1 MTDKFTGE
9 QINRTFDEVFK
20 QTDRASAIV
29 SSSLLEEL
37 LERLIL
43 AFLMDNEKTKRDLF
57 DGIAPLS
64 TMSAKI
70 NIAYH
75 LGLIGKNEYEDLKFI
90 KNIRND
96 FAHSFETINFET
108 QRIKDKC
115 LQLKVLTSTNPPK
128 DAMDSIKTTKTFFQI
143 NTTLLASMLYFH
155 LSQVEHLKPYK
166 YKTEDKG
173 KDTQQKSRR
182 GSGLVS

>member
-1 MTDKFTGE
+1 MIEELSGD
-9 QINRTFDEVFK
+9 QINRTFNEVFK

-29 SSSLLEEL
+29 SSALLEEL
-37 LERLIL
+37 IERLLI
-43 AFLMDNEKTKRDLF
+43 AFFMDHETVKRDLF
-57 DGIAPLS
+57 DGISPLS

-75 LGLIGKNEYEDLKFI
+75 LGLLEKNEFEDLKLI

-115 LQLKVLTSTNPPK
+115 LQLKMLISTNPPK
-128 DAMDSIKTTKTFFQI
+128 DAMDSIKNTKTFFQI
-143 NTTLLASMLYFH
+143 NTTLLASKLFFQ
-155 LSQVEHLKPYK
+155 LDQIEHVKPYQ
-166 YKTEDKG
+166 YKTKKEG
-173 KDTQQKSRR
+173 T
-182 GSGLVS
+182 

>member
-1 MTDKFTGE
+1 MADKFTGD
-9 QINRTFDEVFK
+9 QLNRTFDEVFK

-43 AFLMDNEKTKRDLF
+43 AFLLDNEKAKKDLF
-57 DGIAPLS
+57 DGMAPLA

-70 NIAYH
+70 NIANH
-75 LGLIGKNEYEDLKFI
+75 LGLINKNEYEDLKII

-115 LQLKVLTSTNPPK
+115 IRLKTLTSTNPPK
-128 DAMDSIKTTKTFFQI
+128 DAMDSIKNTKTFFQI
-143 NTTLLASMLYFH
+143 NTTLLASLLHYH

-166 YKTEDKG
+166 YESKDKEE
-173 KDTQQKSRR
+173 
-182 GSGLVS
+182 

>member
-1 MTDKFTGE
+1 MVDKFTGE
-9 QINRTFDEVFK
+9 QLNRTFDEVFK

-43 AFLMDNEKTKRDLF
+43 AFLIDNEKTKNNLF
-57 DGIAPLS
+57 DGMAPLS

-70 NIAYH
+70 NVAYH
-75 LGLIGKNEYEDLKFI
+75 LGLINKNEYEDLKII

-108 QRIKDKC
+108 QRIKNKC
-115 LQLKVLTSTNPPK
+115 IRLKVLTSTNPPK
-128 DAMDSIKTTKTFFQI
+128 DAMDSIKNTKTFFQI
-143 NTTLLASMLYFH
+143 NTTLLASLLYYH
-155 LSQVEHLKPYK
+155 LSQTEHLKPYK
-166 YKTEDKG
+166 YKSEDNDKE
-173 KDTQQKSRR
+173 KRENN
-182 GSGLVS
+182 